1 MGTCQKAPTCNDDD
15 AQERDLQS
23 TWDAT
28 NLLLPHMN
36 AMNLPS
42 KSSGVW
48 NSMPMRRLTMRTF
61 SLVMSSPSRKMES
74 PGGSH
79 NRLIALKRVDFPLP
93 LGPMIPTTCPAWMS
107 TEMPVRIWL
116 SSSTTLSKLW
126 MLILAEE
133 DLFCNCCCCIIL
145 LLLLFCKPSK
155 SSGILSKCSV
165 TSSLPAKL
173 YQKTHLQFK
182 SLGAHT
188 KTFFFFFF
196 FLLRM
201 LTFASI
207 AGIFHSHRSTTNCPP
222 KILFCFFFFFGFR
235 GSGSCPHL
243 LQIVAISRRG
253 KIERKK

>member
-1 MGTCQKAPTCNDDD
+1 M
-15 AQERDLQS
+15 
-23 TWDAT
+23 
-28 NLLLPHMN
+28 NLLLLHVD

-48 NSMPMRRLTMRTF
+48 NSMPTRRLTVRTF

-79 NRLIALKRVDFPLP
+79 NRLIALSRVDFPLP
-93 LGPMIPTTCPAWMS
+93 LGPMIPTTCPAWIS

-188 KTFFFFFF
+188 ETFFFL
-196 FLLRM
+196 LLRM
-201 LTFASI
+201 LTFSSI
-207 AGIFHSHRSTTNCPP
+207 AGIFHSQRSMTNCPP
-222 KILFCFFFFFGFR
+222 N
-235 GSGSCPHL
+235 SL
-243 LQIVAISRRG
+243 LLLRLPRLRFLSLSFSNCSDIKAR
-253 KIERKK
+253 EN